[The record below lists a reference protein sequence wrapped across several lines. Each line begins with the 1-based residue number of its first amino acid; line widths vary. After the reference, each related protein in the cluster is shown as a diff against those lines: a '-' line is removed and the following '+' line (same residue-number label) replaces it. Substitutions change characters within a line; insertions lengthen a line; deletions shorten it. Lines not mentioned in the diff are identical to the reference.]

1 MVSGPAREIT
11 PAKAVDVLSPPEP
24 NPAVSTT
31 EPPEPARLPIVSAV
45 LTARVP
51 PVASRLDAII
61 IDPG

>member
-1 MVSGPAREIT
+1 VS
-11 PAKAVDVLSPPEP
+11 SPPEP

-61 IDPG
+61 DPG